1 MKDCGNK
8 GDEIGFK
15 NTEMKQELNNSV
27 TSCVIIYVLLF
38 CIYVIWINYRKFSVW
53 VKNKKT

>member
-8 GDEIGFK
+8 VDEIKFK
-15 NTEMKQELNNSV
+15 NKEMKQELNNSV

-38 CIYVIWINYRKFSVW
+38 CIYAILINYR
-53 VKNKKT
+53 